1 MDGIDLQQYEKF
13 PQYIKLFR
21 RDLANEHLNTWKY
34 VGNASAADAA
44 SGRVRFNSPGTLNG
58 QYLIEVIESPLT
70 GIGQPDDQHGDFQ
83 IYPNPSGSNITV
95 YLRNNLQ
102 GNVLYI
108 RNLQGQAIRN
118 YPYEG
123 SNEKYI
129 EIQDLPRGI
138 YYVEFGG
145 TVQKLVIQ

>member
-1 MDGIDLQQYEKF
+1 
-13 PQYIKLFR
+13 
-21 RDLANEHLNTWKY
+21 